1 MNSAGEDGKTKAIK
15 AAKAF
20 EFYVRAVWPF
30 HRYFALNKINKRCQ
44 RCAASERMIPLD
56 SSGLCKKCLDFSKS
70 SDRESVTVTSSRKSK
85 ELQDKTLFQ
94 ELLRTYQGA
103 GKGQYDALVMYSGGK
118 DSSYL
123 IRRIQEEF
131 PRLRVLAFT
140 VDNGFMSPVAKEN
153 IEFLIPKLKV
163 DHLFL
168 KPKKELYIK
177 LFKYALTHL
186 NEEGSYGTV
195 DFSDGE
201 LMLDLA
207 RNIAA
212 EKGIP
217 LILCGYSKYQVQN
230 GLKLQNFES
239 PREREFSDRT
249 ETAKIPLKNIFN
261 PEELK
266 YWWQGSLWPKASV
279 ARLLFPLYCWDL
291 EEAEILAK
299 VQEWGLTS
307 PKNYSPI
314 VTNHQ
319 LIPLCGVVDVHQNG
333 YSSFENEFCR
343 MIREGIADKDHWQKV
358 FEFLEYTSKTG
369 LFVRSTVLESLQQ
382 LGLSIE
388 DVGIK
393 FS

>member
-1 MNSAGEDGKTKAIK
+1 MDSAWEDGKTKAIK

-20 EFYVRAVWPF
+20 EFYVSAVWPL
-30 HRYFALNKINKRCQ
+30 HRYFAIKKINKRCQ
-44 RCAASERMIPLD
+44 RCAASEKMIPLD
-56 SSGLCKKCLDFSKS
+56 RSGLCDKCRDFSNSSGL
-70 SDRESVTVTSSRKSK
+70 ESIAVTSSMKSN
-85 ELQDKTLFQ
+85 ELQNKTLFQ
-94 ELLRTYQGA
+94 QLLASYQGA
-103 GKGQYDALVMYSGGK
+103 GKGHYDALVLYSGGK

-131 PRLRVLAFT
+131 PSLRILAFT

-153 IEFLIPKLKV
+153 IELLIPKLKV

-186 NEEGSYGTV
+186 NEEGSYGTL

-207 RNIAA
+207 RNVAA

-239 PREREFSDRT
+239 PREREFADRT
-249 ETAKIPLKNIFN
+249 ETARIPLKNIFDS
-261 PEELK
+261 EELK
-266 YWWQGSLWPKASV
+266 YWWKGSQWPKASV

-291 EEAEILAK
+291 EEAEILTK
-299 VQEWGLTS
+299 VQEWGLVS

-319 LIPLCGVVDVHQNG
+319 LIPLCGVVDVHKYG

-343 MIREGIADKDHWQKV
+343 MIREGKADRDHWQKV

-382 LGLSIE
+382 LGLSLE